1 MSDGFQFLD
10 IVLFAMVAAF
20 LVLRLRSA
28 LGKRTGHQRPRSI
41 APPPDDRA
49 PEPPP
54 ADRDAEAEDAAAED
68 AEAEDEYAD
77 PDDPISQ
84 GIANIRNADRAFDPD
99 EFLTGARGAFD
110 VIVQAFAEG
119 DADTLRDLLSEDVYE
134 NFSDAIEQRKADGHV
149 LETTIIGTRS
159 AQIVEADLVDG
170 DAAVTVSFLT
180 EQINVTRDSEGRILD
195 GDPSHV
201 NEITD
206 IWTFRRD
213 VRSRDPNWKLVETRS
228 QN

>member
-41 APPPDDRA
+41 TPPPDDRVS
-49 PEPPP
+49 EPPA
-54 ADRDAEAEDAAAED
+54 ADRDAAAED
-68 AEAEDEYAD
+68 DDVD

-84 GIANIRNADRAFDPD
+84 GIANIRNADRAFVPD
-99 EFLTGARGAFD
+99 EFLQGARGAFE

-134 NFSDAIEQRKADGHV
+134 NFNDAIEQRKADGHV

-159 AQIVEADLVDG
+159 AQIVEADLVGG
-170 DAAVTVSFLT
+170 DASVTVEFLT
-180 EQINVTRDSEGRILD
+180 EQINVTRDSESRILE
-195 GDPSHV
+195 GDPTHV

-213 VRSRDPNWKLVETRS
+213 VKSRDPNWKLVETRS

>member
-20 LVLRLRSA
+20 LVLRLRSV

-41 APPPDDRA
+41 TPPNADDHVS
-49 PEPPP
+49 EPPA
-54 ADRDAEAEDAAAED
+54 ADRDAAV
-68 AEAEDEYAD
+68 EDEDVD
-77 PDDPISQ
+77 PDDPILQ
-84 GIANIRNADRAFDPD
+84 GIASIRNADRAFDPD
-99 EFLTGARGAFD
+99 EFLQGARGAFE

-159 AQIVEADLVDG
+159 AQIVEADLVGG
-170 DAAVTVSFLT
+170 DASVTVKFLT

-195 GDPSHV
+195 GDPTHV

-213 VRSRDPNWKLVETRS
+213 ISSRDPNWKLVETRS

>member
-49 PEPPP
+49 PDDRASEPPA
-54 ADRDAEAEDAAAED
+54 ADRDAADEDPAD
-68 AEAEDEYAD
+68 EDEYVD

-84 GIANIRNADRAFDPD
+84 GIASIRNADRAFDPD
-99 EFLTGARGAFD
+99 EFLKGARGAFD